1 MPERLAPLEVEGEP
15 DNGID
20 LPHRFYREGREA
32 VDEIGA
38 IDRLELGYV
47 DDREFRQPRFIHGK
61 SDIANRLYSVV
72 KATNYGF
79 TASGRTVLCR
89 ITS

>member
-1 MPERLAPLEVEGEP
+1 VPERLAPLEVEGEP
-15 DNGID
+15 DNGI
-20 LPHRFYREGREA
+20 
-32 VDEIGA
+32 
-38 IDRLELGYV
+38 ELGYV